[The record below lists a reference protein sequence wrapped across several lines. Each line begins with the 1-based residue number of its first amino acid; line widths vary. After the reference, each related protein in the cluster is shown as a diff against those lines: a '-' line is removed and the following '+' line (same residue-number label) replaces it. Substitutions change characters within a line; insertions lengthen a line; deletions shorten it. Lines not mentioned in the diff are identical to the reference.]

1 MAYQYIAYVSAST
14 KPLCAA
20 EIDALLLD
28 ARNFNLEAGVTG
40 VLLCQKNTFFQFFE
54 GSPESVAKV
63 YDRIKNAK
71 QHTCIIELANEYSK
85 KPYFTS
91 WTMGFCYLP
100 KSEMQALIHAEW
112 QNQIPSVTKYAK
124 ESLGLKMLQ
133 EFWFR
138 LATKE
143 AA

>member
-1 MAYQYIAYVSAST
+1 MDFQYIAYVSAAT
-14 KPLCAA
+14 KPLSAE

-40 VLLCQKNTFFQFFE
+40 VLLCHKNTFFQFFE
-54 GSPESVAKV
+54 GSPENVAKV
-63 YDRIKNAK
+63 YDRIKSAK
-71 QHTCIIELANEYSK
+71 QHSCIVELANEYSK
-85 KPYFTS
+85 KRFFNS

-100 KSEMQALIHAEW
+100 KSEMQSLIHAEW
-112 QNQIPSVTKYAK
+112 QKQVPIVTKYAK

-138 LATKE
+138 LTINS